1 MGAPTSVDVTKLS
14 AEMRARLISLS
25 VPRIVEPYFRHIPH
39 PKQQFFLSLRQR
51 EAMYGGAA
59 GGGKSDALLMAAL
72 QYVDVPGYSALLL
85 RRTWA
90 DLALPGAIMDRART
104 WLEDTPAHPREGG
117 RFWVFPSGARITFG
131 YLQHDKDKY
140 RYASAEFQYIGFDEL
155 TQFEQTTYEF
165 LFSRLRKPQLSCL
178 MCGRPVAKYGSGY
191 KHKSSSTNCPK
202 LFPDP
207 KTLEQYQPAKD
218 GTSLWDVPLRM
229 RSATNPGGIGHI
241 WVRGKFV
248 DPLTRSPKA
257 LFVPALLTDN
267 PSLDQEEYE
276 ESLSHLGPIDRERLL
291 NGDWDVTQE
300 GALFQRH
307 WFESTE
313 MPTNVKQRVRY
324 WDCAATADAGDWS
337 VGIRLSMDENN
348 RWVVEDVVRGQWSP
362 AQLEKVILQTAMQDQ
377 MHDRRTVTMMEQEP
391 GSAGVAVISHYQ
403 RNILV
408 GFVFKGVRP
417 TGAKE
422 TRAAPVASA
431 AEAGNVVMVRAPWN
445 KDYLDEMSL
454 FPNGAHDDQVD
465 ATSGAFHEIAFGRR
479 ARLIV

>member
-1 MGAPTSVDVTKLS
+1 
-14 AEMRARLISLS
+14 
-25 VPRIVEPYFRHIPH
+25 
-39 PKQQFFLSLRQR
+39 
-51 EAMYGGAA
+51 
-59 GGGKSDALLMAAL
+59 
-72 QYVDVPGYSALLL
+72 
-85 RRTWA
+85 
-90 DLALPGAIMDRART
+90 
-104 WLEDTPAHPREGG
+104 
-117 RFWVFPSGARITFG
+117 
-131 YLQHDKDKY
+131 
-140 RYASAEFQYIGFDEL
+140 
-155 TQFEQTTYEF
+155 
-165 LFSRLRKPQLSCL
+165 
-178 MCGRPVAKYGSGY
+178 
-191 KHKSSSTNCPK
+191 
-202 LFPDP
+202 
-207 KTLEQYQPAKD
+207 
-218 GTSLWDVPLRM
+218 
-229 RSATNPGGIGHI
+229 
-241 WVRGKFV
+241 
-248 DPLTRSPKA
+248 
-257 LFVPALLTDN
+257 VPALLTDN